1 MKRGTIGFAVAL
13 DPKVCADRYI
23 EACTKLGL
31 NEMAELDDVNSWLDM
46 IERLYPSP
54 ALRDERMAKLLH
66 KVMAEPV
73 FRDNKRLARAMLYSI
88 AMRRAKL

>member
-13 DPKVCADRYI
+13 DPEVCAKRYV

-31 NEMAELDDVNSWLDM
+31 DEMAELDDVNGWLDM
-46 IERLYPSP
+46 IERLYPSRQ
-54 ALRDERMAKLLH
+54 LRDERMAKLMH

-73 FRDNKRLARAMLYSI
+73 FRDNKQLGRAFLYSV